1 MTAGEARDAGTQTG
15 SGSAPPADAEAL
27 VEEINRTREELGD
40 TVQALA
46 AKADV
51 KARAQ
56 QRAAEVS
63 GQLKGRL
70 AGLKQDLGSRVGQL
84 TGKASGTG
92 QTVAGRGKTMLGA
105 SQPAARQLA
114 GRATQTGTS
123 AWAATPEPVQR
134 RARQVAR
141 AVDDN
146 RGPAIAIAGVTLVG
160 AWLAIRW
167 LRR

>member
-15 SGSAPPADAEAL
+15 SGGAPPADAEAL

-70 AGLKQDLGSRVGQL
+70 DGVKEQLASRTSQL
-84 TGKASGTG
+84 TGKAAGTG
-92 QTVAGRGKTMLGA
+92 QSVAGRGRTVLGA
-105 SQPAARQLA
+105 GQSA
-114 GRATQTGTS
+114 GMS

-141 AVDDN
+141 TVDQN